1 MNTAMITL
9 PSILQYIVNMSFR
22 IGIVLKVASI
32 LSEIIHIVFEIN
44 NFQNRSSEFPKICN
58 LLRLLPF
65 TSTFLVVTTLN
76 NHNQERVSDHEN

>member
-32 LSEIIHIVFEIN
+32 LSEIIHIVFEIK
-44 NFQNRSSEFPKICN
+44 NFQDRSSEFQKSIICYVYCHLN
-58 LLRLLPF
+58 PH
-65 TSTFLVVTTLN
+65 FL
-76 NHNQERVSDHEN
+76 